1 MESESPEYTG
11 TRQFFVVHSGY
22 EEDFFGVGA
31 SCFGNILDGSEAMM
45 QFGMTDL
52 LVHENTMLHCISL
65 SHYGLGLLDKV
76 SMSKI
81 VCMVTF
87 AIW

>member
-1 MESESPEYTG
+1 MY
-11 TRQFFVVHSGY
+11 SG
-22 EEDFFGVGA
+22 EKEDFFGVST

-52 LVHENTMLHCISL
+52 VIHENTTLHCIFL
-65 SHYGLGLLDKV
+65 CHYVLGLLDKV

-81 VCMVTF
+81 VCIVTF
-87 AIW
+87 AIC